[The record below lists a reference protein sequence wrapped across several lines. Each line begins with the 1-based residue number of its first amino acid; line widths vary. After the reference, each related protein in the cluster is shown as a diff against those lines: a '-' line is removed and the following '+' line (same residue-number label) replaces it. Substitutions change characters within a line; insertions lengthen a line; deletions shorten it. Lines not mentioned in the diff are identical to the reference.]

1 MRFASVLKTRRTR
14 IDVHVY
20 TTRCFVN
27 VFHFCYWSANDYM
40 IKTVLILFAAIM
52 HSDELDS
59 EQLRTIRDFVV

>member
-27 VFHFCYWSANDYM
+27 VTFV
-40 IKTVLILFAAIM
+40 IGL
-52 HSDELDS
+52 
-59 EQLRTIRDFVV
+59 QTIT